1 MSSRPIGA
9 TKTVLLLPL
18 SSPIPA
24 RLSHLLFSLSAL
36 FGVLTQGI
44 ILGIHKTRIF
54 TKYFKRDHAL
64 GCVGKLFLLTNGGF
78 SRNSLK
84 GKCQL
89 AWQCYDNIF
98 VYDDVYLA
106 DINQGETI
114 ITSIKT
120 VTIDTSALA

>member
-1 MSSRPIGA
+1 M
-9 TKTVLLLPL
+9 V
-18 SSPIPA
+18 
-24 RLSHLLFSLSAL
+24 
-36 FGVLTQGI
+36 V
-44 ILGIHKTRIF
+44 
-54 TKYFKRDHAL
+54 
-64 GCVGKLFLLTNGGF
+64 F

-89 AWQCYDNIF
+89 VWQDYDNIF